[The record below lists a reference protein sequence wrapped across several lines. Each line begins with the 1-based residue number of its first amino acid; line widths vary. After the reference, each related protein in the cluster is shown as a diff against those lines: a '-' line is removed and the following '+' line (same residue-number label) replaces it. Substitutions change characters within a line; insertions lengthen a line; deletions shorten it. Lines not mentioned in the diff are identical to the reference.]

1 MAAARDLTP
10 RSLLRRA
17 GFFGVLAALL
27 FVAMAMGGWAI
38 FSLGGRTPVTAEA
51 LFVALLG
58 ALGLVFV
65 LVAVGAFTA
74 ASRFPVIAHM
84 AGPNDF
90 LTFLAVAL
98 TGAGTVALLI
108 MGSAGMVLPPLVAL
122 SSLLFIS
129 SAVRK
134 VLRSPEAR
142 APGEA

>member
-17 GFFGVLAALL
+17 GFFGVLAGLL
-27 FVAMAMGGWAI
+27 FVAMAMGIWAI
-38 FSLGGRTPVTAEA
+38 FSLDGRTPATAEA
-51 LFVALLG
+51 LVVALLG

-108 MGSAGMVLPPLVAL
+108 MGSAGFAIVPLGAL
-122 SSLLFIS
+122 GSLLIMS